1 MHLDSPEF
9 LINVKRLPDA
19 ESDEYTAF
27 WQNEDK
33 KINEGVT
40 INGFYFSPF
49 IYWHL
54 NFGALYIDE
63 KVGNRNIRKL
73 GKPQLWDTYLEV
85 DDAIY
90 RAETHTEGK
99 KGLVIV
105 GSRRI
110 SKTILTSSYI
120 AHKAI
125 TLQGGDNLI
134 SALNQPDL
142 NNTTQAVDLILRNLP
157 DYFRFPRIED
167 DWKRQVTLGYKDK

>member
-9 LINVKRLPDA
+9 LINVKSLPDP
-19 ESDEYTAF
+19 ESAEYTAF

-49 IYWHL
+49 VYWHL

-90 RAETHTEGK
+90 RAENHPDGK

-110 SKTILTSSYI
+110 SKPFLHLHTLPIRQLHFREGTI
-120 AHKAI
+120 
-125 TLQGGDNLI
+125 
-134 SALNQPDL
+134 
-142 NNTTQAVDLILRNLP
+142 
-157 DYFRFPRIED
+157 
-167 DWKRQVTLGYKDK
+167 

>member
-9 LINVKRLPDA
+9 LINVKSLPDP
-19 ESDEYTAF
+19 ESAEYTAF

-49 IYWHL
+49 VYWHL

-90 RAETHTEGK
+90 AQRITQTERK
-99 KGLVIV
+99 V
-105 GSRRI
+105 
-110 SKTILTSSYI
+110 
-120 AHKAI
+120 
-125 TLQGGDNLI
+125 
-134 SALNQPDL
+134 
-142 NNTTQAVDLILRNLP
+142 
-157 DYFRFPRIED
+157 
-167 DWKRQVTLGYKDK
+167 